1 MQTHCV
7 SSSKIVFNYNV
18 EYSSISSSRNG
29 VSTYME
35 SAASAVETRMSSA
48 TQGMG
53 QISETATSY
62 ETTIAGDAATNSNVE
77 KGTAQITLGTDAGKP
92 VFIKTIEGCSVER
105 KYAM

>member
-1 MQTHCV
+1 
-7 SSSKIVFNYNV
+7 
-18 EYSSISSSRNG
+18 
-29 VSTYME
+29 ME

-62 ETTIAGDAATNSNVE
+62 ETTITDNAATNSNVE
-77 KGTAQITLGTDAGKP
+77 KRTAQITLDTDAGKP

-105 KYAM
+105 KYAMLKLYSCQTYVYVTCILILTALYQKL